1 MESVAYV
8 FLNRFRDWEC
18 EVTLDKS
25 EFAGLDGWYLAGEV
39 SSLEE
44 LFHLMED
51 NDFDAE
57 YFYYFVDRCLSHRLY
72 NMLNKE
78 GSRCA

>member
-1 MESVAYV
+1 MKAYV
-8 FLNRFRDWEC
+8 YLSHSRDWEC
-18 EVTLDKS
+18 FVTDDKQ
-25 EFAGLDGWYLAGEV
+25 EFTDDDDLYLAGEV

-44 LFHLMED
+44 LFNLMED

-78 GSRCA
+78 DSRCA